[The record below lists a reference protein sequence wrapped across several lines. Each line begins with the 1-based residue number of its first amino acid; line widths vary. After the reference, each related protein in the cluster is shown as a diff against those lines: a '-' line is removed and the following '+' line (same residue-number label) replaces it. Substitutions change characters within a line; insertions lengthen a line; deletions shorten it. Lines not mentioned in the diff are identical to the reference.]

1 MMKAAEVLRL
11 RGWMLAAAM
20 LLVWC
25 AGLNAQSF
33 TVEQILSAPFP
44 SQLTAAETGAR
55 VAWVFN
61 LKGAQNVWVADG
73 PRFEPRQVTHY
84 TGDTGNPLA
93 SLRMTPDGKTVVYAR
108 GTEINGEGRAA
119 NPTTETQQPKQQV
132 WAMEVEGGHEPRL
145 LGDMGCAFEGCEDI
159 EISPDGKRAVWET
172 KQQLSIAPISGANA
186 AKPLTDL
193 RGNMSSPRWSPDGN
207 RLAFSVGRK
216 DHSFIVIADVKDDTL
231 QALHYVA
238 PSVDRDF
245 APRWSPDGSAIAYL
259 KTNGF
264 EVKRPLIPERE
275 QPWSL
280 WIGDARTYKAR
291 ELWKSAKGS
300 RDSLPHFATESL
312 QFTAGN
318 RVVFDSEADG
328 WNHLYSI
335 AASGGT
341 ATLLTPGEFDVE
353 EVGREFDVEEVGL
366 SSDKKTVMYSSNQN
380 DVDRRHL
387 WRVSAAG
394 GAAPVALTSGESI
407 EWGAVE
413 TADGKNIL
421 CLGSTATSPAQV
433 YRVSSGGRELLAK
446 NLLPAD
452 FPSAQLVV
460 PQQVIFKSE
469 DGLTIHGQLFV
480 PKNAK
485 QRNPALIFTHGGPP
499 RQMVLGF
506 HYMDYYH
513 NAYAENQYLA
523 SRGFVVLSVNYR
535 LGVMYGHDF
544 RRPPHSVWRGAS
556 EYKDVLAGAKYLASL
571 PNVDA
576 HRIGLW
582 GGSYGGF
589 LTALGLARNSDIFA
603 AGVDFH
609 GVHDWSAFLPEW
621 EEGAT
626 AAPDYADA
634 VKLAWES
641 SPNSSIDKWKSPV
654 LLIQGDDD
662 RNVPESQTVDLV
674 QRLREHNVAVEQI
687 FIPDEIHDFLLWK
700 TVVTCYK
707 ATAEFFQAHLGG
719 GE

>member
-1 MMKAAEVLRL
+1 MMRAAEILRL
-11 RGWMLAAAM
+11 REWLLVAAA

-25 AGLNAQSF
+25 GALNAQSF

-84 TGDTGNPLA
+84 MGDTGQPLA
-93 SLRMTPDGKTVVYAR
+93 SLRITPDGKTLVYAR
-108 GTEINGEGRAA
+108 GTEINGDGRAA

-132 WAMEVEGGHEPRL
+132 WAIDVEGGHEPRL

-159 EISPDGKRAVWET
+159 EISPDGKWVVWET
-172 KQQLSIAPISGANA
+172 KQQLSIAPISGVSA
-186 AKPLTDL
+186 AKQLTDL
-193 RGNMSSPRWSPDGN
+193 RGNMSSPRWSPDGK
-207 RLAFSVGRK
+207 RLAFSLGRK
-216 DHSFIVIADVKDDTL
+216 DHSFIVIADVKDNTL

-245 APRWSPDGSAIAYL
+245 APRWSADGSAIAYL

-264 EVKRPLIPERE
+264 EAKRPLIPERT
-275 QPWSL
+275 QPWSIC
-280 WIGDARTYKAR
+280 IGDARTYKAR
-291 ELWKSAKGS
+291 ELWKSGKAS

-312 QFTAGN
+312 QFGVGN

-353 EVGREFDVEEVGL
+353 EVGL
-366 SSDKKTVMYSSNQN
+366 SSDKKTVLYSSNQS
-380 DVDRRHL
+380 DVDRRHF
-387 WRVSAAG
+387 WRVDAAG
-394 GAAPVALTSGESI
+394 GAAPVALTSGETI

-413 TADGKNIL
+413 TGDGKNIL

-485 QRNPALIFTHGGPP
+485 QRNPALIFTHGGPS
-499 RQMVLGF
+499 RQMLLGF

-589 LTALGLARNSDIFA
+589 LTALGLARNSVIFS
-603 AGVDFH
+603 AGVDFL
-609 GVHDWSAFLPEW
+609 GVHDCSAFLPEW
-621 EEGAT
+621 EEGA
-626 AAPDYADA
+626 ASAPDYQEA

-674 QRLREHNVAVEQI
+674 QRLREHNVAFEQL

-707 ATAEFFQAHLGG
+707 ATAEFFEAHLGG
-719 GE
+719 GK

>member
-1 MMKAAEVLRL
+1 MMRVAGVLRL
-11 RGWMLAAAM
+11 RRWLLGAAA
-20 LLVWC
+20 LLVLSG
-25 AGLNAQSF
+25 ALKAQSF

-44 SQLTAAETGAR
+44 SQLTAAETGER

-84 TGDTGNPLA
+84 SGDTGQPLA
-93 SLRMTPDGKTVVYAR
+93 SLRITPDGKTVLFAR
-108 GTEINGEGRAA
+108 GTEINGDGRAA
-119 NPTTETQQPKQQV
+119 NPATEPQQPKQQV
-132 WAMEVEGGHEPRL
+132 WAMEVEGGREPRL
-145 LGDMGCAFEGCEDI
+145 LGDMGCGSEGCEDI
-159 EISPDGKRAVWET
+159 QISPDGKWAVWAT
-172 KQQLSIAPISGANA
+172 KQQLSIAPISRASS
-186 AKPLTDL
+186 AKQLTDL
-193 RGNMSSPRWSPDGN
+193 RGDLSSPRWSPDGK
-207 RLAFSVGRK
+207 RLAFTVGRK
-216 DHSFIVIADVKDDTL
+216 DHSLIVIADVTGDTL

-245 APRWSPDGSAIAYL
+245 APRWSSDGSSIAYL
-259 KTNGF
+259 KIGGF
-264 EVKRPLIPERE
+264 EAKRPLIPERS
-275 QPWSL
+275 QPWSI
-280 WIGDARTYKAR
+280 WIGDVRTYRAR
-291 ELWKSAKGS
+291 ELWKSGKAS

-312 QFTAGN
+312 QFAAEN
-318 RVVFDSEADG
+318 RVIFDSEADG

-341 ATLLTPGEFDVE
+341 PTLLTPGEFDVE
-353 EVGREFDVEEVGL
+353 EVGL
-366 SSDKKTVMYSSNQN
+366 SSDKKRVLYSSNQN

-387 WRVSAAG
+387 WQVDAAG
-394 GAAPVALTSGESI
+394 GAAPVALTSGETI

-413 TADGKNIL
+413 TGDGKHIL

-433 YRVSSGGRELLAK
+433 YRVSSGGPELLAK

-452 FPSAQLVV
+452 FPSGQLVV
-460 PQQVIFKSE
+460 PRQVIFKSD

-485 QRNPALIFTHGGPP
+485 QRNPALIFTHGGPS
-499 RQMVLGF
+499 RQMLLGF

-544 RRPPHSVWRGAS
+544 RRPPQSVWRGAS
-556 EYKDVLAGAKYLASL
+556 EYKDVLAGAKFLAGL

-589 LTALGLARNSDIFA
+589 LTALGLARNSDIFS
-603 AGVDFH
+603 AGVDYH

-626 AAPDYADA
+626 FAPDYPAA

-641 SPNSSIDKWKSPV
+641 SPNSSIHKWKSPV

-674 QRLREHNVAVEQI
+674 QRLREHNVSVEQI

>member
-1 MMKAAEVLRL
+1 MMRAARILRL
-11 RGWMLAAAM
+11 QGWLLGAVV

-25 AGLNAQSF
+25 GAVNAQSF

-44 SQLTAAETGAR
+44 SQLIAAETGAR

-61 LKGAQNVWVADG
+61 LKGAQNAWVADG
-73 PRFEPRQVTHY
+73 PRFEPRQLTHY
-84 TGDTGNPLA
+84 TGDTGQPLA
-93 SLRMTPDGKTVVYAR
+93 SLRITPDGKTLVYAR
-108 GTEINGEGRAA
+108 GTEINGDGRAA

-132 WAMEVEGGHEPRL
+132 WAIDVEGGHEPRL
-145 LGDMGCAFEGCEDI
+145 LGDMGCTVESCEDI
-159 EISPDGKRAVWET
+159 EISPDGKWAVWET
-172 KQQLSIAPISGANA
+172 KQQLSIAPISGASA
-186 AKPLTDL
+186 SKQLTDL
-193 RGNMSSPRWSPDGN
+193 RGNMSSPQWSPDGK
-207 RLAFSVGRK
+207 RLAFGVGRK
-216 DHSFIVIADVKDDTL
+216 DHSFIVIADMKDDTL
-231 QALHYVA
+231 QALHYLA
-238 PSVDRDF
+238 PTVDRDF

-259 KTNGF
+259 KTDGF

-275 QPWSL
+275 QPWSI
-280 WIGDARTYKAR
+280 WIGDPGTYKAR
-291 ELWKSAKGS
+291 ELWKSGKGS

-312 QFTAGN
+312 QFAAGN

-335 AASGGT
+335 AASGGK
-341 ATLLTPGEFDVE
+341 AKLLTPGEFE
-353 EVGREFDVEEVGL
+353 VEEVGL
-366 SSDKKTVMYSSNQN
+366 SSDKKTVIYSSNQN

-387 WRVSAAG
+387 WRVDAAG
-394 GAAPVALTSGESI
+394 GVAPVALAGGETI

-446 NLLPAD
+446 NLLPAE

-485 QRNPALIFTHGGPP
+485 PKNPAVIFTHGGPP
-499 RQMVLGF
+499 RQMMLGF

-523 SRGFVVLSVNYR
+523 SQGFMVLSVNYR

-626 AAPDYADA
+626 SAPDYKEA

-641 SPNSSIDKWKSPV
+641 SPNSSMDKWKSPV

-674 QRLREHNVAVEQI
+674 QRLREHNVYVEQI

-707 ATAEFFQAHLGG
+707 ATAEFFEEHLGSG
-719 GE
+719 K

>member
-1 MMKAAEVLRL
+1 MMRAASVLRL
-11 RGWMLAAAM
+11 RACLLGAAAFVVSSGA
-20 LLVWC
+20 LK
-25 AGLNAQSF
+25 AQSF
-33 TVEQILSAPFP
+33 TVEQILGAPFP
-44 SQLTAAETGAR
+44 SQLTAAETGSRA
-55 VAWVFN
+55 AWVFN
-61 LKGAQNVWVADG
+61 VKGAQNLWVADG

-84 TGDTGNPLA
+84 TGDTGQPLA
-93 SLRMTPDGKTVVYAR
+93 SLRIAPDGKTLVYAR
-108 GTEINGEGRAA
+108 GTEINGDGRAA
-119 NPTTETQQPKQQV
+119 NPATETQQPKQQV
-132 WAMEVEGGHEPRL
+132 WAIDVDGGRDPRL
-145 LGDMGCAFEGCEDI
+145 LGEMGCASEGCEDI
-159 EISPDGKRAVWET
+159 QISPDGKWAVWAT
-172 KQQLSIAPISGANA
+172 KQQLSIAPISGPGA
-186 AKPLTDL
+186 AKQLTDL
-193 RGNMSSPRWSPDGN
+193 RGNINSPRWSPDGK
-207 RLAFSVGRK
+207 RLAFSLGRK
-216 DHSFIVIADVKDDTL
+216 DHSFIVIADMKDDSL

-245 APRWSPDGSAIAYL
+245 APHWSPDGNAIVYL

-264 EVKRPLIPERE
+264 EAKRPLIPERL
-275 QPWSL
+275 QPWS
-280 WIGDARTYKAR
+280 ICIADARTYKAR
-291 ELWKSAKGS
+291 ELWKSGNAS

-312 QFTAGN
+312 QFAAGN
-318 RVVFDSEADG
+318 RVIFDSEADG

-335 AASGGT
+335 AAGGGA

-353 EVGREFDVEEVGL
+353 EVGL
-366 SSDKKTVMYSSNQN
+366 SGDKKTVLFSSNQN

-387 WRVSAAG
+387 WRVDAAG
-394 GAAPVALTSGESI
+394 GAAPVALTAGETI
-407 EWGAVE
+407 EWGAVQ
-413 TADGKNIL
+413 TGDGKNIL
-421 CLGSTATSPAQV
+421 CLGSAATSPAQV

-452 FPSAQLVV
+452 FPAAQLVV
-460 PQQVIFKSE
+460 PQQVIFKSD

-485 QRNPALIFTHGGPP
+485 QRNPALIFTHGGPS
-499 RQMVLGF
+499 RQMLLGF

-523 SRGFVVLSVNYR
+523 SLGFVVLSVNYR

-589 LTALGLARNSDIFA
+589 LTALGLARNSDIFS

-626 AAPDYADA
+626 SAPDYQEA

-641 SPNSSIDKWKSPV
+641 SPNSSVDKWKSPV

-674 QRLREHNVAVEQI
+674 QRLREHNVPVQQI

-707 ATAEFFQAHLGG
+707 ATAEFFQAHLSGG
-719 GE
+719 Q

>member
-1 MMKAAEVLRL
+1 MMRAAEVLRSRAWIL
-11 RGWMLAAAM
+11 VAAAS
-20 LLVWC
+20 LVWC
-25 AGLNAQSF
+25 GALNAQSF

-44 SQLTAAETGAR
+44 SELTAAETGAR

-61 LKGAQNVWVADG
+61 WKGAQNAWVADG

-84 TGDTGNPLA
+84 AGDTGIPLA
-93 SLRMTPDGKTVVYAR
+93 SLRITPDGKTLVYAR
-108 GTEINGEGRAA
+108 GTEINGDGRAA

-132 WAMEVEGGHEPRL
+132 WAIDVEGGHEPRL

-159 EISPDGKRAVWET
+159 EISPDGKWAVWET
-172 KQQLSIAPISGANA
+172 KQQLSIAPISGASA
-186 AKPLTDL
+186 AKQLTDL
-193 RGNMSSPRWSPDGN
+193 RGSMSSPRWSPDGK
-207 RLAFSVGRK
+207 RLAFGVGRK
-216 DHSFIVIADVKDDTL
+216 DHSFIAVADMKDDTL

-259 KTNGF
+259 KIDGF

-275 QPWSL
+275 QPWSI
-280 WIGDARTYKAR
+280 WIGDAGTYKAR
-291 ELWKSAKGS
+291 ELWKSGRAS

-312 QFTAGN
+312 QFAAGN
-318 RVVFDSEADG
+318 RLVFDSEADG

-353 EVGREFDVEEVGL
+353 EVGL
-366 SSDKKTVMYSSNQN
+366 SSDKQTVIYSSNQS

-387 WRVSAAG
+387 WRVRATG
-394 GAAPVALTSGESI
+394 GAAPVALTSGETI

-433 YRVSSGGRELLAK
+433 YRVSSGGRELLEK

-469 DGLTIHGQLFV
+469 DGFTIHGQLFV

-499 RQMVLGF
+499 RQMMLGF

-589 LTALGLARNSDIFA
+589 LTALGLARNSNIFA

-626 AAPDYADA
+626 SAPDYKEA

-641 SPNSSIDKWKSPV
+641 SPNSSVDKWKSPV

-674 QRLREHNVAVEQI
+674 QRLREHNVSVEQI

-707 ATAEFFQAHLGG
+707 ATAEFFEAHLGSG
-719 GE
+719 K